1 MLFPSVGGYKLAN
14 YKMLIPSEGGYML
27 RKNVISKRRRLYVE
41 EHRSYNLFHIIFP
54 ICFILFSHRFYDPF
68 MAAILYSRPIL
79 IKLAAI

>member
-41 EHRSYNLFHIIFP
+41 EHRSYNLVEGHMLKNTEVIFA
-54 ICFILFSHRFYDPF
+54 FILFSYKFSDRSYDIVVRF
-68 MAAILYSRPIL
+68 R
-79 IKLAAI
+79 